1 MRLLEPSELSP
12 AQKSFHDGTLSGL
25 LDWADKCGFRSH
37 TPTGELLGPFNA
49 FLYSPELADAMLAY
63 HQVET
68 RLTSVSPKLREVV
81 ILTVGA
87 VWKSD
92 YELYAHEAVARS
104 VGMDA
109 EDIALVCSGEP
120 PVNLG
125 PEGALTQRFV
135 LAVMKDHQVADELYA
150 EALAQFGQKALI
162 DMMHLAGLY
171 TTICAL
177 LNAFRVPAG

>member
-1 MRLLEPSELSP
+1 
-12 AQKSFHDGTLSGL
+12 
-25 LDWADKCGFRSH
+25 
-37 TPTGELLGPFNA
+37 
-49 FLYSPELADAMLAY
+49 
-63 HQVET
+63 
-68 RLTSVSPKLREVV
+68 
-81 ILTVGA
+81 
-87 VWKSD
+87 
-92 YELYAHEAVARS
+92 
-104 VGMDA
+104 MDA
-109 EDIALVCSGEP
+109 EDIALVCSGKP

-150 EALAQFGQKALI
+150 EALAQLGQKALI